1 MPEGG
6 YSVRISAELIVWH
19 LSWMQSRADLVV
31 LCGQLLPLLL
41 LHACRIDIYEVVI
54 DCIVS
59 LALRTPIVQLLL
71 AQHALW

>member
-1 MPEGG
+1 
-6 YSVRISAELIVWH
+6 
-19 LSWMQSRADLVV
+19 MQSRADLVV